1 MSRDGGP
8 ERLGEVLARIAKPLG
23 YGHALKAIQVV
34 DAWEQVA
41 GEEIASR
48 TGRVSFRDG
57 ELSVSVDSYA
67 WATQL
72 GALSEELRTRLN
84 STLGDPMVE
93 RVRFTV
99 QGPGRDGAQDS
110 AQRNRKGGRST
121 TRRVDRKPLDSE
133 DIEAIEGSAAAIRSE
148 TLRSAAISATKSDM
162 EWKKA
167 RRVVAEG
174 PGANGEPTDPATG
187 LVP

>member
-1 MSRDGGP
+1 MGRGGGP

-23 YGHALKAIQVV
+23 YGRAVKAIQIA

-57 ELSVSVDSYA
+57 ELSVSVDSHA

-72 GALSEELRTRLN
+72 GALSEELRIRLN
-84 STLGDPMVE
+84 SALGDPIVH

-99 QGPGRDGAQDS
+99 GGPDRDGAS
-110 AQRNRKGGRST
+110 GATQRSQKGGRSA
-121 TRRVDRKPLDSE
+121 TRRVDRKPLDLE
-133 DIEAIEGSAAAIRSE
+133 DAEAIEGSAAIIKSE

-167 RRVVAEG
+167 RRAATEG
-174 PGANGEPTDPATG
+174 PGADGELTDPTTG
-187 LVP
+187 LLP

>member
-1 MSRDGGP
+1 MGRGGEP
-8 ERLGEVLARIAKPLG
+8 ERLAEVLARIAKPLG
-23 YGHALKAIQVV
+23 YGRTLKAIQVV
-34 DAWEQVA
+34 DAWELAV
-41 GEEIASR
+41 GEEIASH

-57 ELSVSVDSYA
+57 ELSVSVDSHA

-84 STLGDPMVE
+84 EVLGDPIVQ

-99 QGPGRDGAQDS
+99 GGPGYTGTPGS
-110 AQRNRKGGRST
+110 AQLSQKGGRSAA
-121 TRRVDRKPLDSE
+121 RRVDRKPLAID
-133 DIEAIEGSAAAIRSE
+133 DVEAIEGSAAVIKNK

-167 RRVVAEG
+167 RRTAADG
-174 PGANGEPTDPATG
+174 PGPDGEPTDPTTG
-187 LVP
+187 LLP